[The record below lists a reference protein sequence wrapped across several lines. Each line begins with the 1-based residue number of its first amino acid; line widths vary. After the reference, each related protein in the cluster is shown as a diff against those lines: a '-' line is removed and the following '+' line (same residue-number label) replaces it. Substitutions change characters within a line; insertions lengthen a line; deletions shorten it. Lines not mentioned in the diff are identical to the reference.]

1 MTMFMMMIDIAS
13 VEIVEKVQVTRRH
26 STICTMFTKVKTHQN
41 SALIGNI
48 LYSFSFYL
56 VIVLSCFHNLHI
68 VKIENQLCL
77 SSDVTVI
84 DWVADVHNG
93 LVLRHPSWKKE
104 ITRYLSSC
112 FPPKRLLSRYLS
124 LWFPDSGKPMK
135 QVEDE
140 RFLSSAA
147 AKHSINSISP
157 FLPTLSY
164 LICSFT
170 IPVPFHQYTFSLP
183 LSWFKTL
190 LTNIFWCLT
199 FCILNLTVWEL
210 IRTWY
215 PAAPRSPF

>member
-48 LYSFSFYL
+48 LDSFSFYL

-124 LWFPDSGKPMK
+124 LWFPSLWQADETSGGRT
-135 QVEDE
+135 VSLE
-140 RFLSSAA
+140 RPAFHQL
-147 AKHSINSISP
+147 HFSISSNP
-157 FLPTLSY
+157 FLPHLFIYHSR
-164 LICSFT
+164 
-170 IPVPFHQYTFSLP
+170 PLP
-183 LSWFKTL
+183 SIH
-190 LTNIFWCLT
+190 IFPP
-199 FCILNLTVWEL
+199 IVMIQDIVN
-210 IRTWY
+210 
-215 PAAPRSPF
+215 

>member
-93 LVLRHPSWKKE
+93 LALILKKRDYTIF
-104 ITRYLSSC
+104 ITML
-112 FPPKRLLSRYLS
+112 PPKRLLSRC
-124 LWFPDSGKPMK
+124 
-135 QVEDE
+135 
-140 RFLSSAA
+140 LSSWLPRLWQADETSGGRTVSLQRSRQA
-147 AKHSINSISP
+147 FHQLHFSISSNP
-157 FLPTLSY
+157 FLPHLFIYHSR
-164 LICSFT
+164 
-170 IPVPFHQYTFSLP
+170 PLP
-183 LSWFKTL
+183 SIHVFPPIVMIQDIV
-190 LTNIFWCLT
+190 N
-199 FCILNLTVWEL
+199 
-210 IRTWY
+210 
-215 PAAPRSPF
+215 